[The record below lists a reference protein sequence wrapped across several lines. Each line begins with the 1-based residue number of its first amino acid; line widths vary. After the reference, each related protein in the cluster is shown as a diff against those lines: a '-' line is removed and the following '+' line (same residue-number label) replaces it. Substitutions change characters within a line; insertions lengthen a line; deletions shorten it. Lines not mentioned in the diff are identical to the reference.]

1 MPNSTLIFIVED
13 DAQDGPDHVDAH
25 RSTAFVVGPYV
36 KQGRV
41 VPQRYTT
48 VNMLRTI
55 EDILGIT
62 PMSINDAHQRP
73 MTAVFDLNQK
83 SWNYTAVPSAL
94 LAQTRLPLP
103 GPRQTRSRR
112 DSGRS
117 DAAWWAARTV
127 GYDWVEEDSIDTPA
141 FNRLLWQGL
150 APGKPYPVERS
161 GKDLSLAA
169 ENRAR

>member
-1 MPNSTLIFIVED
+1 MIFVVED

-25 RSTAFVVGPYV
+25 RSTAFVIGPYV
-36 KQGRV
+36 KQGAV
-41 VPQRYTT
+41 IPQRYTT

-73 MTAVFDLNQK
+73 MRAVFDLGQK
-83 SWNYTAVPSAL
+83 DWSYTAVPSAL
-94 LAQTRLPLP
+94 LAQTQLPLP
-103 GPRQTRSRR
+103 PPAKTGVSHAALIPAH
-112 DSGRS
+112 
-117 DAAWWAARTV
+117 DAAWWAAHTQ
-127 GYDWVEEDSIDTPA
+127 GYDWAAEDKIDTPA

-150 APGKPYPVERS
+150 APGRPYPVERS

-169 ENRAR
+169 GNGPG